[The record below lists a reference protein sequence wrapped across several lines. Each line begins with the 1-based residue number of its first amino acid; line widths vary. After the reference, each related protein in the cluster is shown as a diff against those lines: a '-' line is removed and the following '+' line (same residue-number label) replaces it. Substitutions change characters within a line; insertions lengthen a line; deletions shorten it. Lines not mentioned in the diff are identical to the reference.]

1 MKHIMIFCITMMIQP
16 NTNIKKKDKDISINI
31 NISKGIFIGKDT
43 GIGIDIAQGL
53 ICPHTINTI
62 NYTLPLSI
70 PIKT

>member
-1 MKHIMIFCITMMIQP
+1 MIFCITMMIQP
-16 NTNIKKKDKDISINI
+16 NTDTNIKKDKDIGINI
-31 NISKGIFIGKDT
+31 NISKGIFIGIDI

-53 ICPHTINTI
+53 ICSHTINTI